1 MRLGV
6 FKNQI
11 HNLALDLKSGVINW
25 DAFDTRLTTIIEK
38 YKITDKEGGINGKK
52 D

>member
-11 HNLALDLKSGVINW
+11 HNLALDLKSGLIDW
-25 DAFDTRLTTIIEK
+25 GTFDTKLDAIIEK
-38 YKITDKEGGINGKK
+38 YGITDKEGGINGKK